1 MHYCYM
7 LVSYIYSHVLSY
19 SSKFALLCSPIVFI
33 CNVVRLYFMLGIQYL
48 TAHWYDSQPST
59 EPHTLCCIKYSKS
72 NVYGDIVPIWLP
84 VYFPFILHFVE
95 HIYRLPFYHL
105 LYDIDFTCHH
115 IAVPMLWCDARGCDT
130 ATCCCDT
137 ATCYI
142 QIHILLANS
151 S

>member
-7 LVSYIYSHVLSY
+7 LFSYIYSHVLSY

-33 CNVVRLYFMLGIQYL
+33 CNVVRVRNPIFNCPLIWFATINRTSHLVLYQILKIQCL
-48 TAHWYDSQPST
+48 WWHSPNMTA
-59 EPHTLCCIKYSKS
+59 CIFSLY
-72 NVYGDIVPIWLP
+72 
-84 VYFPFILHFVE
+84 ILHFVE